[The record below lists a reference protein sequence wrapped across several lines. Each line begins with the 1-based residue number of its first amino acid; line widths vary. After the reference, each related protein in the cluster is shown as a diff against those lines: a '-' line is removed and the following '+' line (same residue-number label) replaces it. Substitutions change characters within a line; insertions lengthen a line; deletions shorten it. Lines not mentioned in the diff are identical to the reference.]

1 MLTVTTRWA
10 FAAATIAML
19 TTSSAHAVSARV
31 KLACAK
37 DYYAHCS
44 MHKPDTPGVRSC
56 MRSVGLKLSQ
66 RCFKALQVAG
76 EVSDKDAATRS
87 ASMGH

>member
-1 MLTVTTRWA
+1 MFPFATTSLVAGALALT
-10 FAAATIAML
+10 L
-19 TTSSAHAVSARV
+19 TTSTADAVSTRV
-31 KLACAK
+31 KFACAK

-66 RCFKALQVAG
+66 RCFKALEAAG
-76 EVSDKDAATRS
+76 EVSEKDSATRS
-87 ASMGH
+87 ASMGQ